1 MGGREFLRAL
11 YNAGTPNGSP
21 AIRGSLNHTE
31 STQRMSTRIIQLP
44 RPVSRTQV
52 QDPEKI
58 PKPRRPVEPSALTAE
73 QLRSVLDYDQETGIF
88 TWKVRTSNVK
98 VGDVAGCLAGE
109 GYLLI
114 GLQRRRYH
122 AHRLAWLYVYGS
134 WPKDQIDH
142 INRIRTDNRISNL
155 REVTNKQNMQNAGK
169 RRDNTS
175 GYQGVSWH
183 KHGSKWQVGIVH
195 NQQRMHLGL
204 FDDLE
209 AAIAARKTAEKLYW
223 ADTNLD

>member
-1 MGGREFLRAL
+1 
-11 YNAGTPNGSP
+11 
-21 AIRGSLNHTE
+21 
-31 STQRMSTRIIQLP
+31 MSTRIVQLP

-58 PKPRRPVEPSALTAE
+58 PKPREPADAPTLTAE
-73 QLRSVLDYDQETGIF
+73 YLRSVLDYEPATGIF
-88 TWKVRTSNVK
+88 TWKVRTANNVK
-98 VGDVAGCLAGE
+98 VGDATGSQNGE

-114 GLQRRRYH
+114 RLQSRLH
-122 AHRLAWLYVYGS
+122 QAHRLAWFYVYGT
-134 WPKDQIDH
+134 WPEDQLDH
-142 INRIRTDNRISNL
+142 INRNRSDNRISNL
-155 REVTNKQNMQNAGK
+155 RAVTNKQNMQNAGK

-195 NQQRMHLGL
+195 NQKRMHLGL

-209 AAIAARKTAEKLYW
+209 AAIAARKAAEKIYW
-223 ADTNLD
+223 ADTHLG